1 MFVILRLDNFGD
13 IWHWYFDLLHFS
25 GKFTVVEHCLFSYS
39 GCGCRENRMLREI
52 PAPLTNKNKSA
63 VEC

>member
-25 GKFTVVEHCLFSYS
+25 GMFTVVEHCLFGYS
-39 GCGCRENRMLREI
+39 GSGRR
-52 PAPLTNKNKSA
+52 KKSNVTRNSGTA
-63 VEC
+63 E